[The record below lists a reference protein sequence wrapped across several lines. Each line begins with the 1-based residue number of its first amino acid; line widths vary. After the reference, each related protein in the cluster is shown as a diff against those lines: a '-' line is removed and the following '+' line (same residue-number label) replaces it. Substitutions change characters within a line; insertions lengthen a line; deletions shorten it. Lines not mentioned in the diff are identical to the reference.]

1 MIPAS
6 MRDVV
11 FCLLLHCGHCAD
23 AWRLGSM
30 IWKYVCQR
38 NVVLKWCCS
47 QDVERG
53 GEGARQEEE
62 DPQDSGFIT
71 KMFEKVATTALGPS
85 SLPTKV
91 TPQHFQVQYPALLT
105 ICLSMCLFCQLL

>member
-1 MIPAS
+1 M
-6 MRDVV
+6 
-11 FCLLLHCGHCAD
+11 
-23 AWRLGSM
+23 
-30 IWKYVCQR
+30 
-38 NVVLKWCCS
+38 LKWYCS

-53 GEGARQEEE
+53 AEGAQQEEE

-91 TPQHFQVQYPALLT
+91 TPQHFQVPISSLNH
-105 ICLSMCLFCQLL
+105 